1 MTKLMIRIDIPGLI
15 IIIEI
20 TSIMNKTILL
30 FASIIF
36 FSFVSEVHGAEWI
49 SIGKDRLDNELFFD
63 HEVIIERSK
72 DIIEVQMKGIYSDAG
87 RKERMQD
94 RTKAKSTVERY
105 ETLSHSLELQ
115 QINCAKR
122 EFRVLAYT
130 DYSSDGSVLY
140 KFISELQPTKGWEPI
155 TPDSMG
161 ERMYR
166 TVCQSSSRKKK

>member
-1 MTKLMIRIDIPGLI
+1 MK
-15 IIIEI
+15 
-20 TSIMNKTILL
+20 KTIILL
-30 FASIIF
+30 AAIILSSSLF
-36 FSFVSEVHGAEWI
+36 EVQGAEWI
-49 SIGKDRLDNELFFD
+49 SIGKDRLGNELFFD

-72 DIIEVQMKGIYSDAG
+72 DIIEVQMKGMYSDAG

-105 ETLSHSLELQ
+105 DMLSYSLELQ

-122 EFRVLAYT
+122 EFRIMAYT
-130 DYSSDGSVLY
+130 DYSSDGGILY

-155 TPDSMG
+155 APDSMG

-166 TVCQSSSRKKK
+166 TVCQTSSRKKN